1 VSPACTIRHRLA
13 HWPEGYVTALYRG
26 RTWGVTLSRHAG
38 GRSLKLFGQE
48 LGGSDIVSLNLYD
61 TGAAADPILRP
72 CEMPVEK
79 VLAFVNEA
87 EPLPAPATI

>member
-1 VSPACTIRHRLA
+1 MSPAQRVRQRLA
-13 HWPEGYVTALYRG
+13 VWPEGYVTALYRG

-48 LGGSDIVSLNLYD
+48 LGGNDFVSLNLYD
-61 TGAAADPILRP
+61 TGPAAHPILRP

-79 VLAFVNEA
+79 VLAFVDAA
-87 EPLPAPATI
+87 EPLPAPARI